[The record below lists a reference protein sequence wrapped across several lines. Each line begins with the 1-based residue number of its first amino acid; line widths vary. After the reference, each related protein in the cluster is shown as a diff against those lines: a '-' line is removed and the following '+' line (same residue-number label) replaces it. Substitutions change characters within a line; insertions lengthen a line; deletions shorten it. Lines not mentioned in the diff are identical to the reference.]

1 MTFYQNWKNVPERT
15 WHWPNFSPAEIAC
28 RGTGKLLVNED
39 ALDRLQELRVTLGK
53 PLIVNSAYRSPE
65 HNTKVGGAK
74 ASKHL
79 EGTAFDI
86 SMANHD
92 PAAFI
97 AAARKA
103 GFKGIGTYP
112 RSNFVH
118 VDTGPARSWGEP
130 FPARA
135 SSFAPDQAPAR
146 EHLAESRTLKGSGAA
161 GIGAIGAA
169 GVEVVQS
176 ALAEAQDAIMPLMP
190 YLDGLRWIFVALA
203 LAGIAVT
210 IYARLDDWKRG
221 RR

>member
-1 MTFYQNWKNVPERT
+1 MTFYQHWRNVPAT
-15 WHWPNFSPAEIAC
+15 AWHWPNFSPAEIAC
-28 RGTGKLLVNED
+28 RGTGKLRLNAD
-39 ALDRLQELRVTLGK
+39 ALDRLQALRNALGK

-65 HNTKVGGAK
+65 HNKRVGGAK

-92 PAAFI
+92 PETFI

-118 VDTGPARSWGEP
+118 IDTGPARNWGEP
-130 FPARA
+130 FPART
-135 SSFAPDQAPAR
+135 SPFATDIPPAR
-146 EHLAESRTLKGSGAA
+146 EHLADSRTLKASGAA
-161 GIGAIGAA
+161 GVGTLGAA
-169 GVEVVQS
+169 GVEIAQE
-176 ALAEAQDAIMPLMP
+176 ALAEAQSAIQPLMP
-190 YLDGLRWIFVALA
+190 YLDSLRWLFIALA
-203 LAGIAVT
+203 LGGIAVT